1 MLRLRYA
8 EGATP
13 RAGSKVNEWLDDSG
27 EVLVQAFSREDLHW
41 IEWRGVGTFAFSA
54 GSQEV
59 QVWPESGIRRETI
72 VDIFDRTLQPILL
85 QALGESQALHASAA
99 VASAGV
105 LAFCGRS
112 GSGKSTLAF
121 ALQQVGCQQF
131 ADDALVLRLDG
142 NRVIARPLPFMHR
155 LRPQSRAHFERADEL
170 VSPKLDTADLPL
182 AAVFLLQQDDS
193 LVRARI
199 SLVPQLRAFTEVLSH
214 AHCFDPA
221 DPEHTRRLAKDYL
234 ELTSRVPVFALTY
247 PPDFR
252 QLPQLIQTV
261 AAAVANFKAGIVFPC
276 AALG

>member
-1 MLRLRYA
+1 
-8 EGATP
+8 
-13 RAGSKVNEWLDDSG
+13 
-27 EVLVQAFSREDLHW
+27 
-41 IEWRGVGTFAFSA
+41 SA

-59 QVWPESGIRRETI
+59 RVWPESGIRRETI

-112 GSGKSTLAF
+112 GSGQSTLAF
-121 ALQQVGCQQF
+121 AFQPVCCQQV

-214 AHCFDPA
+214 A
-221 DPEHTRRLAKDYL
+221 
-234 ELTSRVPVFALTY
+234 
-247 PPDFR
+247 
-252 QLPQLIQTV
+252 
-261 AAAVANFKAGIVFPC
+261 
-276 AALG
+276 